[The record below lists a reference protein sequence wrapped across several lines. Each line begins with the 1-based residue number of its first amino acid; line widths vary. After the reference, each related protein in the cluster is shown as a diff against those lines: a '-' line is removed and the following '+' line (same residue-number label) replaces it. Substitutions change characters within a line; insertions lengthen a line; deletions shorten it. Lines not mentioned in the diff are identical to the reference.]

1 MGAATV
7 FASVVLVLP
16 FLIRDDG
23 ALDPERFPLTAV
35 EALNSVDTF
44 HDDVTGGY
52 LIWVDGPERL
62 VYLDDRAE
70 LYQERIGE
78 FVAVRNGDIDW
89 EPIFTRDEIEQALL
103 KKDEP
108 LTVELEAAGW
118 SQVYADESFVVVRP

>member
-1 MGAATV
+1 MFV
-7 FASVVLVLP
+7 SLVLVLP

-35 EALNSVDTF
+35 GALSDVNTF

-52 LIWVDGPERL
+52 LIWAEGPERL

-78 FVAVRNGDIDW
+78 YVAVRNGDIDW
-89 EPIFTRDEIEQALL
+89 EPVFTRDEIGQALL
-103 KKDEP
+103 KKGEH
-108 LTVELEAAGW
+108 LSVELEAAGW
-118 SQVYADESFVVVRP
+118 NQSYADEFFVVLRP